1 MSKNAIAF
9 LAGLGSGY
17 MTAGKDKEKQ
27 KRDDEDRA
35 LRNKASQL
43 QIDQV
48 EQGIKDKRTIA
59 EAGAPIAMT
68 EGAGGMVKPA
78 TMDNRDVGLPE
89 NATLPNQG
97 LQEGGYSVGGKAFTD
112 PAAAQTELATQN
124 APAAR
129 QQRVIAAMSGIDP
142 VKAMDLEQTQTQR
155 GRETTKFTQEQEA
168 YAKKLKDEGAI
179 DALKAL
185 RGGDGAGM
193 VAAFNKGGQYKILGE
208 PVLTPEQREI
218 PGIGV
223 VPTYTATFKVQGE
236 DGKPKDM
243 TVNSHDLGLRL
254 MPYEKFLD
262 TQLKVSKES
271 REGRE
276 SNSKIG
282 LQGAQANYYE
292 SAAGAKDATAAKPIA
307 EKMSEPDKMA
317 FASINKQRETITTAM
332 TKAQAEGSWDENS
345 PGAKQLKT
353 KLAAL
358 TMQESQLVGKY
369 GDGAGAAPDPLGMRK
384 PAAGGRQSQP
394 VQPGSAKS
402 GQVDILNQE
411 WAKAQ
416 SQLASAKT
424 PEEKTRAQGDL
435 TALSREF
442 SNLKASPPGAA
453 TNMATGGAIAA
464 PAAPARTA
472 APPVAAPVAAA
483 PAAPAP
489 AAPAKKPNLAAAM
502 GATTGNATIDKIVA
516 EKAPVVQAAA
526 DGITKAKA
534 LLASAAKSG
543 DPQALQLYAG
553 QVQQARDQFDALL
566 KDMTPQQAEAVRQ
579 ATGYYL

>member
-9 LAGLGSGY
+9 LTGLGSGY
-17 MTAGKDKEKQ
+17 MTASKEDKRQ

-112 PAAAQTELATQN
+112 PAAAQAELTTQN
-124 APAAR
+124 SPEAR
-129 QQRVIAAMSGIDP
+129 SKRVIAALSGIDP

-155 GRETTKFTQEQEA
+155 GRETIKFTQEQEA
-168 YAKKLKDEGAI
+168 YAKKLKDEGAL

-223 VPTYTATFKVQGE
+223 VPTFTATFKVQGA
-236 DGKPKDM
+236 DGKPVDM
-243 TVNSHDLGLRL
+243 TVNSHELGMRL

-262 TQLKVSKES
+262 AQMKVTKEG

-276 SNSKIG
+276 SDSKIG
-282 LQGAQANYYE
+282 LQGAQADYYR
-292 SAAGAKDATAAKPIA
+292 SAAGAKDASATKPTA
-307 EKMSEPDKMA
+307 EKMSEPDKLA
-317 FASINKQRETITTAM
+317 YTSINKQRETITTAM
-332 TKAQAEGSWDENS
+332 TKAQAEGTWDENS

-358 TMQESQLVGKY
+358 SMQESKLIAKY
-369 GDGAGAAPDPLGMRK
+369 GDGGGESGSAPDPFNLRK
-384 PAAGGRQSQP
+384 PAGGARPAPAGSP
-394 VQPGSAKS
+394 KS
-402 GQVDILNQE
+402 GQIDILNQE
-411 WAKAQ
+411 WSKAQ
-416 SQLASAKT
+416 SQLTSAKT
-424 PEEKTRAQGDL
+424 PEERTRAEGDL
-435 TALSREF
+435 SALTREF
-442 SNLKASPPGAA
+442 KNLKASPPGAA
-453 TNMATGGAIAA
+453 ANMAAGGAIAA
-464 PAAPARTA
+464 PPAAAAR
-472 APPVAAPVAAA
+472 PVAAPAPA
-483 PAAPAP
+483 PAAPAQ

-502 GATTGNATIDKIVA
+502 GAATGNVAIDKIVA
-516 EKAPVVQAAA
+516 EKVPVVQAAA
-526 DGITKAKA
+526 DGITQAKA
-534 LLASAAKSG
+534 LLAGAAKSG
-543 DPQALQLYAG
+543 DPKALQLYAG
-553 QVQQARDQFDALL
+553 QVQQARAQFDALL